1 MTPLTL
7 PSEIPLGRSGL
18 ISSPLGWGMW
28 RLEGGAQRTLALA
41 EAALE
46 AGITLFDTADV
57 YGFDTG
63 GFGAAESLFG
73 EALKAK
79 PGLRDAI
86 VLATK
91 GGVELPTPY
100 NASAAYLIAACEASL
115 RRLGVERI
123 DLYQIHRP
131 DLLAHPAEAAQALTR
146 LREAGKIAAAGVS
159 NYTAAQAAALQAH
172 LSFPLASV
180 QPEFSPLAAAAL
192 ENGVLDQ
199 AMERGMAVLAWSP
212 LAGGRLAAPAAEDV
226 RAVAAAAVLDQI
238 AQRNGVS
245 RTAAALAWLLA
256 HPARPIP
263 LVGSQRPERLR
274 EAGDALRVRMTR
286 AEWYEVL
293 VAARGAPMP

>member
-1 MTPLTL
+1 MTHL
-7 PSEIPLGRSGL
+7 PPPPALPLGLSGL
-18 ISSPLGWGMW
+18 TSSPLGWGMW
-28 RLEGGAQRTLALA
+28 RLEGDTQRTLRLA
-41 EAALE
+41 ESALE

-57 YGFDTG
+57 YGYDAG

-73 EALKAK
+73 SALKAK
-79 PGLRDAI
+79 PSLREAI

-100 NASAAYLIAACEASL
+100 NASAPYLIEACEASL

-131 DLLAHPAEAAQALTR
+131 DLLAHPAEVAQALTR
-146 LREAGKIAAAGVS
+146 LREAGKIVAAGVS

-199 AMERGMAVLAWSP
+199 AMERNWAVLAWSP
-212 LAGGRLAAPAAEDV
+212 LAGGRVVAPTADDA
-226 RAVAAAAVLDQI
+226 RAVAAAAVLDRISQH
-238 AQRNGVS
+238 NGVS

-263 LVGSQRPERLR
+263 LVGSQNPQRLR
-274 EAGDALRVRMTR
+274 EAADALRVRMTR
-286 AEWYEVL
+286 AEWYQVL
-293 VAARGAPMP
+293 VAARGAAMP